1 MSLKMATSCYLGSMY
16 KEQIME
22 EKNQMNIDPNEIHVN
37 IKKRDTDAN
46 LFDSDCCSVMALV
59 LTADGRLA
67 TSYFGLHTPEVIKA
81 MKKITNEYYA
91 KLVKE
96 FKRQYKEEKA
106 RIKGIK
112 VFKDKNPEIDDET
125 LIKLAEEFREIK
137 RKEEESAAI
146 ELEKNKPVENR
157 QACIPAEDVEKTQ
170 KSCGKK
176 IETKTDAKKT
186 SKISSK
192 ISTNKTTKK

>member
-1 MSLKMATSCYLGSMY
+1 
-16 KEQIME
+16 ME
-22 EKNQMNIDPNEIHVN
+22 EKDTQVQDANELHINV
-37 IKKRDTDAN
+37 KKRFTDEH
-46 LFDSDCCSVMALV
+46 LFDSDCCSIMTLV

-96 FKRQYKEEKA
+96 FKKQYKEEKA

-125 LIKLAEEFREIK
+125 LIKLAEEFREMK
-137 RKEEESAAI
+137 RQEEEQSAV
-146 ELEKNKPVENR
+146 ELEKNKPVKNR
-157 QACIPAEDVEKTQ
+157 PACAPVEKAN
-170 KSCGKK
+170 
-176 IETKTDAKKT
+176 TKTNSKKT
-186 SKISSK
+186 TSKK
-192 ISTNKTTKK
+192 TKK